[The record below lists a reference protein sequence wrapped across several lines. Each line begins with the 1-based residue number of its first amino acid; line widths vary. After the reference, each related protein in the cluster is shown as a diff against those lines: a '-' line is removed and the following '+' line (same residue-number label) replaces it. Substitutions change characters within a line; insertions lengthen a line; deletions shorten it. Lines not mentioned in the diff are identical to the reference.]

1 LRAGLAMT
9 TPRQPS
15 QYTIENQRLASDP
28 TLSAWVSANAG
39 SGKTTVLTRRVI
51 RLLLAGVDPSAILCL
66 TFTKAAAANMQNRI
80 FARLG
85 EWAVMAD
92 EKLANAIQDITGIQP
107 EAAGLRRARQ
117 LFASAIETPGGLKIL
132 TIHAFCERV
141 LHLFPFEANVP
152 AQFSVLDDRGARE
165 LLDAARTNLILEA
178 QAEPD
183 GPLGHAMAR
192 LVEETGEGA
201 FDGLLAE
208 ITWERET
215 LKPILAGKGCVDAL
229 SQLRLLLDLQP
240 DESVAAIET
249 AMDLP
254 GILPSEWPAMAAAL
268 REYDSKRVQD
278 LADRLDDAIAAA
290 PGRRAQAWRAVF
302 LTGTGEARSGNALL
316 IKDFIKDYPVY
327 ATQLLDELA
336 RIAVLL
342 DRRKAAAA
350 YERTQALLAVAAA
363 LLGRYKAGKAARAA
377 LDFDDLVQRAAD
389 LLSRAGAEWVL
400 YKLDRGID
408 HILVDEAQDTSPSQW
423 AIIARLA
430 HEFTAGAGA
439 RLERRTI
446 FAVGDEKQSIF
457 SFQGAAPAEFAR
469 MRGHFRVKVGAA
481 QDGFG
486 NPQRFEAIE
495 LKQSFRSTPDIL
507 RAVDH
512 VFADAGNRL
521 GLSSDDVP
529 TVHETVRALDPGRV
543 EVWPVEKP
551 LPSPEIS
558 AWDAPFDETPVSSPV
573 VRLARKIAAE
583 ARRLID
589 EGDAATGARYQAG
602 DIMVLV
608 RSRNAVFEAIIRALK
623 FARVPVAGA
632 DRIVLTDHI
641 AVMDL
646 MALARFTLLPGD
658 DLTLA
663 TVLKGPLIG
672 LGDDDLI
679 RLAPGR
685 KGSLWAVLAEAA
697 EEDVLFAAAQRRLK
711 EWLNDAAFKT
721 PFAFF
726 ADILARDGGRRV
738 LLARFGQEA
747 ADALDEFLRIAG
759 DYERSNTG
767 SLQGFLAWLAEA
779 RAEIKRD
786 MDVAR
791 GEVRV
796 MTVHGAKGL
805 EARIVILADTC
816 SAPDGR
822 HDPKLFWV
830 QSPGRAT
837 GSEIPLWSPN
847 KAADPPAAAEARA
860 GIRAEN
866 EAEHRRLLYVALTRA
881 EDRLVVAGFEGATER
896 RPGNWYDMIAGAL
909 RAAGARVEPDG
920 EGERL
925 VYEPTPRRP
934 VENQHAAREAAA
946 VEMPDWLFQMAP
958 SERAAEVTLNPSEA
972 DHPEELAG
980 VGALVPPDPRILRR
994 GALIHALLQ
1003 YLPDVAPSRQSEH
1016 ALAFL
1021 GRAAPEWRED
1031 HGHWTEEALAVLALP
1046 ELAALFGA
1054 GSRPEVSLA
1063 GRIARSGGG
1072 DYVVSGRIDRL
1083 SVGAEAIRIADF
1095 KTNRHPP
1102 KALAGVPETYLRQ
1115 IALYRHLLRKLYP
1128 GKTVKALLVWTATA
1142 TVMELPDGLMN
1153 NVVSEV

>member
-1 LRAGLAMT
+1 MT
-9 TPRQPS
+9 TLRQPS
-15 QYTIENQRLASDP
+15 NDTILNQRLASDP

-51 RLLLAGVDPSAILCL
+51 RLLLANVDPSAILCL

-80 FARLG
+80 FAQLG
-85 EWAVMAD
+85 KWAVM
-92 EKLANAIQDITGIQP
+92 ESGKLAVEIEGITGIRP
-107 EAAGLRRARQ
+107 EAAGLQRARQ
-117 LFASAIETPGGLKIL
+117 LFASAIETPGGLKVL

-152 AQFSVLDDRGARE
+152 AQFSVLDDRAGRE
-165 LLDAARTNLILEA
+165 LLDAARTSLILEA
-178 QAEPD
+178 NAEPE
-183 GPLGHAMAR
+183 GALGRAMAR
-192 LVEETGEGA
+192 LAEETGEGA

-208 ITWERET
+208 ITWEREA
-215 LKPILAGKGCVDAL
+215 LRPSLNGKGRAEAL
-229 SQLRLLLDLQP
+229 SQLRVLLDLKP
-240 DESVAAIET
+240 GESVTAIEAAIDET
-249 AMDLP
+249 EIP
-254 GILPSEWPAMAAAL
+254 ENEWPAMVAAL

-278 LADRLDDAIAAA
+278 LADRLDIAVAAA
-290 PGRRAQAWRAVF
+290 PGRRAEAYRGIF
-302 LTGTGEARSGNALL
+302 LTGTGEARSPNAFLV
-316 IKDFIKDYPVY
+316 KDFAKDYPAY
-327 ATQLLDELA
+327 ADQLLNELI
-336 RIAVLL
+336 RIGGLL
-342 DRRKAAAA
+342 ERRKAAAA
-350 YERTQALLAVAAA
+350 YERTEALLAVAAA
-363 LLGRYKAGKAARAA
+363 LLGRYKNGKAGRAA
-377 LDFDDLVQRAAD
+377 LDFDDLVQRTAD

-408 HILVDEAQDTSPSQW
+408 HILVDEAQDTSPAQW
-423 AIIARLA
+423 AIIEKLA
-430 HEFTAGAGA
+430 HEFTAGSGA
-439 RLERRTI
+439 RVERRTI

-469 MRGHFRVKVGAA
+469 MRAHFRVKVGEARDA
-481 QDGFG
+481 IG
-486 NPQRFEAIE
+486 NPQRFETIE

-507 RAVDH
+507 LAVDH
-512 VFADAGNRL
+512 VFAEADNRR

-529 TVHETVRALDPGRV
+529 TVHETVRAHDPGRV

-551 LPSPEIS
+551 LPSPEIA

-573 VRLARKIAAE
+573 IRLARKIAAE
-583 ARRLID
+583 MRRLID
-589 EGDAATGARYQAG
+589 GGDGATGAHYQAG

-608 RSRNAVFEAIIRALK
+608 RSRNALFEAIIRALK

-646 MALARFTLLPGD
+646 MALARFTLLPDD

-679 RLAPGR
+679 ALAPGR
-685 KGSLWAVLAEAA
+685 KGSLWAALAEAA
-697 EEDVLFAAAQRRLK
+697 ESEDRLAYIRHRLTG
-711 EWLNDAAFKT
+711 WLSEAAFKT

-759 DYERSNTG
+759 DYERANTA

-805 EARIVILADTC
+805 EARLVILADTC

-830 QSPGRAT
+830 QSPGRAA

-847 KAADPPAAAEARA
+847 KASDPPAAAEARA
-860 GIRAEN
+860 RIRMEN

-881 EDRLVVAGFEGATER
+881 EDRLIVAGFEGATAR

-909 RAAGARVEPDG
+909 SAAGARVEPDG
-920 EGERL
+920 EAERL

-934 VENQHAAREAAA
+934 VANQNLPAGSAA
-946 VEMPDWLFQMAP
+946 VLAPPWLLEKAA
-958 SERAAEVTLNPSEA
+958 SERPPEVTLNPSE
-972 DHPEELAG
+972 DEHPEELAG
-980 VGALVPPDPRILRR
+980 LASAEPPDPRVLRR

-1003 YLPDVAPSRQSEH
+1003 YLPEVAPSAQSEA

-1021 GRAAPEWRED
+1021 ARAAPEWPDD
-1031 HGHWTEEALAVLALP
+1031 HRAWAEEALTVLALP
-1046 ELAALFGA
+1046 ELAPLFGA
-1054 GSRPEVSLA
+1054 SSRAEVSLT
-1063 GRIARSGGG
+1063 GRLQRPGGS

-1083 SVGAEAIRIADF
+1083 AVGADAIRIADF

-1102 KALAGVPETYLRQ
+1102 RSLAEVPEAYLRQ
-1115 IALYRHLLRKLYP
+1115 ISLYRHLVGRLYP
-1128 GKTVKALLVWTATA
+1128 ERPVKALLVWTATA
-1142 TVMELPDGLMN
+1142 GVMELPEGVMEGIL
-1153 NVVSEV
+1153 STGF

>member
-1 LRAGLAMT
+1 MT

-15 QYTIENQRLASDP
+15 NDTILNQRLASDP

-51 RLLLAGVDPSAILCL
+51 RLLLANVDPSAILCL

-80 FARLG
+80 FAQLG
-85 EWAVMAD
+85 KWAVM
-92 EKLANAIQDITGIQP
+92 ESGKLAAEIEAITGIRP
-107 EAAGLRRARQ
+107 ETAGLQRARQ

-152 AQFSVLDDRGARE
+152 AQFSVLDDRAGRE
-165 LLDAARTNLILEA
+165 LLDAARTSLILEA
-178 QAEPD
+178 NAEPE
-183 GPLGHAMAR
+183 GALGRAMAR

-208 ITWERET
+208 ITWERES
-215 LKPILAGKGCVDAL
+215 LRPFLAGKGRADAL
-229 SQLRLLLDLQP
+229 SQLRLLLDLKP
-240 DESVAAIET
+240 GESVAAIE
-249 AMDLP
+249 AAINEA
-254 GILPSEWPAMAAAL
+254 GIPEREWPAMASAL

-278 LADRLDDAIAAA
+278 LADRLDAAVAAA
-290 PGRRAQAWRAVF
+290 LGRRAEAYRGIF
-302 LTGTGEARSGNALL
+302 LTGTGEARSPNAFLV
-316 IKDFIKDYPVY
+316 KDFSKDYPAY
-327 ATQLLDELA
+327 AEQLLEELA
-336 RIAVLL
+336 RIGGLL
-342 DRRKAAAA
+342 ERRKAAAA
-350 YERTQALLAVAAA
+350 YERTGALLAVAAA
-363 LLGRYKAGKAARAA
+363 LLGRYKAGKAGRAA
-377 LDFDDLVQRAAD
+377 LDFDDLVQRTAD

-408 HILVDEAQDTSPSQW
+408 HILVDEAQDTSPAQW
-423 AIIARLA
+423 AIIERLA

-439 RLERRTI
+439 RVERRTI

-469 MRGHFRVKVGAA
+469 MRAHFRVKAGLAEE
-481 QDGFG
+481 
-486 NPQRFEAIE
+486 RFEAIE

-512 VFADAGNRL
+512 VFAEADNRR

-529 TVHETVRALDPGRV
+529 TVHETVRAHDPGRV

-551 LPSPEIS
+551 LPSPEIA

-573 VRLARKIAAE
+573 IRLARKIAAE

-589 EGDAATGARYQAG
+589 EGDAATGAHYQAG

-608 RSRNAVFEAIIRALK
+608 RSRNALFEAIIRALK

-646 MALARFTLLPGD
+646 MALARFTLLPDD

-672 LGDDDLI
+672 LYDDDLI
-679 RLAPGR
+679 ALAPGR
-685 KGSLWAVLAEAA
+685 KGSLWAALAAAA
-697 EEDVLFAAAQRRLK
+697 ESEDRLASIRHRLM
-711 EWLNDAAFKT
+711 EWLNEAAFKT

-759 DYERSNTG
+759 DYERANTA

-805 EARIVILADTC
+805 EAKIVILADTC

-830 QSPGRAT
+830 QSPGRAV

-847 KAADPPAAAEARA
+847 KASDPPPAAEARA
-860 GIRAEN
+860 TIRSES

-881 EDRLVVAGFEGATER
+881 EDRLIVAGFEGATAR
-896 RPGNWYDMIAGAL
+896 RPGNWYDMIAGTL
-909 RAAGARVEPDG
+909 SAAGARVEPDG
-920 EGERL
+920 EAERL

-934 VENQHAAREAAA
+934 VANQNVSAKAAA
-946 VEMPDWLFQMAP
+946 VSAPTWLFEKAAA
-958 SERAAEVTLNPSEA
+958 ERPPEVTLNPSEA
-972 DHPEELAG
+972 EHPEELAG
-980 VGALVPPDPRILRR
+980 LASAEPPDPKILRR

-1003 YLPDVAPSRQSEH
+1003 YLPEVAPSAQGEA

-1021 GRAAPEWRED
+1021 ARAAPEWPDD
-1031 HGHWTEEALAVLALP
+1031 HRAWAEEALAVLALP
-1046 ELAALFGA
+1046 ELAPLFGA
-1054 GSRPEVSLA
+1054 GSRAEVSLA
-1063 GRIARSGGG
+1063 GRIPRPGDA

-1083 SVGAEAIRIADF
+1083 AVGTDAIRIADF

-1102 KALAGVPETYLRQ
+1102 RTLAEVPTAHLRQ
-1115 IALYRHLLRKLYP
+1115 IALYRHLLGKLYSERP
-1128 GKTVKALLVWTATA
+1128 VKALLVWTATA
-1142 TVMELPDGLMN
+1142 GVMELPEGVMENFVTGL
-1153 NVVSEV
+1153 